1 MSFCLLVCVEH
12 FEQYSIE
19 QCSVLGGPKK
29 STFRG
34 PGVYLWSKPHHLPI
48 SKNAKYYFKTS
59 LSAINVTLLWSKPPN
74 KISIVIPGYI

>member
-1 MSFCLLVCVEH
+1 MSFCLLVCVEN
-12 FEQYSIE
+12 FEQR
-19 QCSVLGGPKK
+19 SVLGGPKK

-59 LSAINVTLLWSKPPN
+59 LSAICHFVM
-74 KISIVIPGYI
+74 I